1 MGLMKVFSGSEVLAL
16 ALKEK
21 IEAIGVTVIM
31 KDNIQSARLAGF
43 GPEASGWGAAVELF
57 IQETDF
63 AKANPVIEEFRLN
76 I

>member
-1 MGLMKVFSGSEVLAL
+1 
-16 ALKEK
+16 
-21 IEAIGVTVIM
+21 M

-43 GPEASGWGAAVELF
+43 EARSGGGF

-63 AKANPVIEEFRLN
+63 AKANPVIEEFRLS

>member
-1 MGLMKVFSGSEVLAL
+1 MKIFSGSEILAM

-21 IEAIGVTVIM
+21 IEAIGIDVIS

-43 GPEASGWGAAVELF
+43 GNTDLAVELF
-57 IQETDF
+57 IDESKYG
-63 AKANPVIEEFRLN
+63 KAYPVIEEFRMS

>member
-21 IEAIGVTVIM
+21 IEAAGVDTII

-43 GPEASGWGAAVELF
+43 GSSGSAVELF

-63 AKANPVIEEFRLN
+63 AKANPVIEEFRMS

>member
-1 MGLMKVFSGSEVLAL
+1 
-16 ALKEK
+16 
-21 IEAIGVTVIM
+21 M

-43 GPEASGWGAAVELF
+43 GSSFCCGGF

-63 AKANPVIEEFRLN
+63 AKANPVIEEFRLS

>member
-1 MGLMKVFSGSEVLAL
+1 MGMMKIFSGSEILAM

-21 IEAIGVTVIM
+21 IESAGIDVIS

-43 GPEASGWGAAVELF
+43 GNTDLAVELF
-57 IQETDF
+57 IDESKYG
-63 AKANPVIEEFRLN
+63 KAYPIIEDYRMS

>member
-1 MGLMKVFSGSEVLAL
+1 MGLMKVFSGSEILAM

-21 IEAIGVTVIM
+21 IEAIGVDTVM

-43 GPEASGWGAAVELF
+43 GSSGSAVEVF

-63 AKANPVIEEFRLN
+63 AKANPVIEEFRLS

>member
-1 MGLMKVFSGSEVLAL
+1 MGLMKVFSGSEILAM
-16 ALKEK
+16 ALKVK
-21 IEAIGVTVIM
+21 IEAAGVDTVM

-43 GPEASGWGAAVELF
+43 GSSGSAVEVF

-63 AKANPVIEEFRLN
+63 AKANPVIEAFRLS

>member
-1 MGLMKVFSGSEVLAL
+1 MGLMKVFSGSEILAM

-21 IEAIGVTVIM
+21 IEAIGVATVM

-43 GPEASGWGAAVELF
+43 GSSGSAVEVF

-63 AKANPVIEEFRLN
+63 AKANPVIEEFRLS

>member
-1 MGLMKVFSGSEVLAL
+1 MGLMKVFSGSEILAL

-21 IEAIGVTVIM
+21 IEAVGVETVV

-43 GPEASGWGAAVELF
+43 GSMGSAVELF

>member
-1 MGLMKVFSGSEVLAL
+1 MGLMKIFSGSEILAL
-16 ALKEK
+16 ALKEQLEQ
-21 IEAIGVTVIM
+21 IHLEVVM

-43 GPEASGWGAAVELF
+43 GTSGQAVELF

-63 AKANPVIEEFRLN
+63 AKANPIIEAFRLN